1 MNRIIGIITKTKFK
15 FILIVRALQTRIS
28 RPQKDNGPLSPIK
41 ATINSIPRTLVS
53 GMIKLKLK
61 NMLLYV
67 LINKIDLS
75 NQRNQILN
83 APMDGLQRHK
93 WTVFVIN

>member
-1 MNRIIGIITKTKFK
+1 M
-15 FILIVRALQTRIS
+15 
-28 RPQKDNGPLSPIK
+28 DNGPLSPIK
-41 ATINSIPRTLVS
+41 ATINSILRTLAS

-67 LINKIDLS
+67 LINRIDLS

-83 APMDGLQRHK
+83 ALTDGLQRHK